1 MIVSQNLKTLVN
13 FNMKKNLF
21 YFLLL
26 VFLAGNVSAQ
36 DKKANIDYQYIR
48 SNNDYTAYT
57 LFVVSSQT
65 LKTVELELV
74 STFVLDELTE
84 ISIKKGSS
92 YIKLTPTAK
101 KVKLE
106 NDNKNLNGLLVSA
119 DFDRVLKAKI
129 DCETSITFSF
139 SNGKKVEL
147 PFMFCLLKEKLAAN

>member
-21 YFLLL
+21 YFLLF
-26 VFLAGNVSAQ
+26 VCFAGNVSAQ

-65 LKTVELELV
+65 SKTVELELV

-101 KVKLE
+101 KVKL
-106 NDNKNLNGLLVSA
+106 KTTT
-119 DFDRVLKAKI
+119 KI
-129 DCETSITFSF
+129 
-139 SNGKKVEL
+139 
-147 PFMFCLLKEKLAAN
+147 